1 MICTPS
7 SNLFGSCSDSAATDS
22 DSGSFKNH
30 INNSNTNDS
39 EPNVGSSLN
48 PTVCGEGLLISN
60 ASCLSDPS
68 STSNDSVSK
77 PVHTLIKEKSD
88 GNITLVCKDYMKGGK
103 NIIEEHEINEEQQLN
118 REKDVKEGGAGE
130 TRGALIYQ
138 TTDTASKP
146 EDNKSSTEDTED
158 IIQAEMETK
167 DRANGEETDGAEQR
181 GESGS
186 HLPETQTLAQTTT
199 DTTTKESDT
208 QQVIDFM
215 DTEPVVAPCVASDSS
230 QNLSQNVSDEDEP
243 SSHVN
248 KEFEIRREVLSSV
261 DHGPNSGI
269 QEVVDHKDV
278 QWFSQDQFFEKTI
291 EKKPSDKSA
300 ACNPAE
306 SAEPKNHAFIC
317 NSQNNTRASQAQS
330 DHIVNIQE
338 SETKTHNDA
347 NGNNCS
353 KMKATAEICGT
364 RVREVCLLMET
375 IVEAQTLPQIQKVL
389 KQHHEEPRSP
399 EQDDVHDN
407 SRAYKR
413 EGQSNTDTS
422 EYACKSVQQPVGKLD
437 LLDAVTDIS
446 LGTEDH
452 QSESGFIQERKQ
464 MDKSEDADDAE
475 EIKIRTDFKLSSH
488 SSDNDALA
496 QTESRVFSKESFQAS
511 NMTCSSPFECGSTQC
526 KAASF
531 RTKSHVSILQQ
542 FVQVSGFKNII
553 ITI

>member
-1 MICTPS
+1 M
-7 SNLFGSCSDSAATDS
+7 
-22 DSGSFKNH
+22 
-30 INNSNTNDS
+30 
-39 EPNVGSSLN
+39 VSSLN

-68 STSNDSVSK
+68 STSNDSVRK

-138 TTDTASKP
+138 TTDIASKP

-181 GESGS
+181 
-186 HLPETQTLAQTTT
+186 ETQTLAQMTT
-199 DTTTKESDT
+199 DTTTEESDT

-230 QNLSQNVSDEDEP
+230 PNLSQNVSDGDET

-261 DHGPNSGI
+261 GHGPNSGI
-269 QEVVDHKDV
+269 QEVVDRKDA
-278 QWFSQDQFFEKTI
+278 QSFSQDQFLEKTI

-306 SAEPKNHAFIC
+306 STEPQNHAFIC
-317 NSQNNTRASQAQS
+317 NSQSNTRASPAQS

-347 NGNNCS
+347 NGNSSSN
-353 KMKATAEICGT
+353 MKATAEICGT
-364 RVREVCLLMET
+364 HVREACLLMET
-375 IVEAQTLPQIQKVL
+375 MVEAQTLPQRQKVL

-399 EQDDVHDN
+399 EKDDGHDN

-413 EGQSNTDTS
+413 EGQSNTDMS
-422 EYACKSVQQPVGKLD
+422 EYTCKPVQQPVGKSD

-452 QSESGFIQERKQ
+452 QSESGFSQERIQ
-464 MDKSEDADDAE
+464 MDKLEDADDAE

-496 QTESRVFSKESFQAS
+496 QTKSRVFSKESFQAS
-511 NMTCSSPFECGSTQC
+511 NMTCSSPFECGSTQS

-531 RTKSHVSILQQ
+531 RTKPHVSILQQ
-542 FVQVSGFKNII
+542 FIQVSGFKNITT
-553 ITI
+553 TI